1 MWHQQGKG
9 KHFDQGALE
18 SGTWRIGLVGFF
30 SLHQC
35 QVDFIFS
42 EVMILKG
49 EEGWGRGKH
58 LQVYGAEAPSVSQ
71 LLLPQKL
78 NAL

>member
-1 MWHQQGKG
+1 MLPFPALSPWAERAVQGVSVGDQQGKG
-9 KHFDQGALE
+9 KQFDQGALE

-35 QVDFIFS
+35 QVDFIFR

-49 EEGWGRGKH
+49 KEG
-58 LQVYGAEAPSVSQ
+58 
-71 LLLPQKL
+71 
-78 NAL
+78 